1 MDLIRPRKVTVDE
14 IVPGRVAKIAF
25 EPLERGYGTTMGNSL
40 RRVMLSSLPGAAIT
54 SVRFDGVMHE
64 FDTIKGVREDV
75 IDIILSLKELDM
87 KMFSDKPQTISLDI
101 DGAAIVTAGHLECPA
116 DVQVLNPEMVLLHM
130 NEDSALH
137 MEATVENG
145 RGYVPAQER
154 EGHDHPIGTL
164 FVDASFSPVRRVAT
178 RIEAARVGQRTDYD
192 KLIMEVETDG
202 SLTPEE
208 SIGMAAGIMKNQLV
222 VFTDFSATE
231 AASLPADTGADLADL
246 LRRPIDHLDLSVR
259 SMNCLKSDNVFY
271 VGDLVIRSE
280 QQMLRTPNF
289 GRKSLTEIK
298 EVLSKMGLEL
308 GMQVED
314 WPPLELAAP
323 LEPTAEAQKA

>member
-1 MDLIRPRKVTVDE
+1 MDLIRPRKVTVE
-14 IVPGRVAKIAF
+14 ESVPGRVAKIAF

-75 IDIILSLKELDM
+75 IDIILSLKELDL
-87 KMFSDKPQTISLDI
+87 KMHSDKPQTISLDI
-101 DGAAIVTAGHLECPA
+101 DGAAIVTAGHLKCPA

-130 NEDSALH
+130 NEDGALH

-145 RGYVPAQER
+145 RGYVPAQEH
-154 EGHDHPIGTL
+154 EEHEHPIGTL
-164 FVDASFSPVRRVAT
+164 LVDASFSPVRRVAT
-178 RIEAARVGQRTDYD
+178 RIEAARVGQKTNYD

-208 SIGMAAGIMKNQLV
+208 SIGVAAGIIKNQLV
-222 VFTDFSATE
+222 VFADFSATE

-314 WPPLELAAP
+314 WPPLELTAP
-323 LEPTAEAQKA
+323 LEPAAEAQKA